1 MKKQTNNILKFIF
14 FLGLGVLLVWL
25 TVKDITK
32 QQQEDILVSIQKA
45 NYSFIG
51 LSFLVGIFSHYVRA
65 VRWKILLA
73 PLGYQ
78 PKTSNTFFAVMVGYL
93 VNLAVPRLGEVS
105 RCGMLNSYEKIPF
118 TEGFGSVIAER
129 ALDLVCLVLIFFI
142 TLFLEFDKISGI
154 ADDLI
159 FKYVSEKCRNLFQ
172 HKLLLGVLIGGF
184 ILIAGILFYLR
195 KKIQQTFSTKMKA
208 FINGLWQGLSSIK
221 DVKQPVLFIINT
233 LLIWL
238 MYILQ
243 VYVCFL
249 AFSETAHLSFMTAAV
264 LMVFGS
270 LAIIVVPGG
279 TGVYQTIVIT
289 ILTGV
294 YLISQPGAFAFAW
307 TVWTSQIILIA
318 GGGLISLLLL
328 DQLNKKNKS
337 LNESITT

>member
-1 MKKQTNNILKFIF
+1 MKKQTNNILKFIC

-142 TLFLEFDKISGI
+142 TLFLEFDKII
-154 ADDLI
+154 
-159 FKYVSEKCRNLFQ
+159 
-172 HKLLLGVLIGGF
+172 
-184 ILIAGILFYLR
+184 
-195 KKIQQTFSTKMKA
+195 
-208 FINGLWQGLSSIK
+208 
-221 DVKQPVLFIINT
+221 
-233 LLIWL
+233 
-238 MYILQ
+238 
-243 VYVCFL
+243 
-249 AFSETAHLSFMTAAV
+249 
-264 LMVFGS
+264 
-270 LAIIVVPGG
+270 
-279 TGVYQTIVIT
+279 
-289 ILTGV
+289 
-294 YLISQPGAFAFAW
+294 
-307 TVWTSQIILIA
+307 
-318 GGGLISLLLL
+318 
-328 DQLNKKNKS
+328 
-337 LNESITT
+337 